1 MGPILTFP
9 KGKERH
15 PNTLKHSGNEL
26 PPLGEGW
33 GGALGGIGEGLLAAG
48 MRHLYRLIIFLPSR
62 I

>member
-9 KGKERH
+9 KGKEHH

-33 GGALGGIGEGLLAAG
+33 GGASG
-48 MRHLYRLIIFLPSR
+48 YRLIIFLPSR